1 MIFTHWVYGG
11 KLRETADLSTLQLS
25 LAGSEIR
32 QRPFVVCLWRIENR
46 GTLMVYKSGKVVIHG
61 DHVDYFKDRLE
72 AIDLHLEDVRLLT
85 RSAKYQLK
93 SRVDYPRLVRE
104 FGGFYESE
112 LNNTAILKRDGV
124 ALLIHHNGVVCIT
137 GLTNDD
143 RIDTALS
150 LLLEIEFV

>member
-11 KLRETADLSTLQLS
+11 KLRETPDLSTLQCS

-32 QRPFVVCLWRIENR
+32 HRPIVFCLWRIKQH
-46 GTLMVYKSGKVVIHG
+46 GTLMVYKSGKVAIHG
-61 DHVDYFKDRLE
+61 DHVDYFKEALE
-72 AIDLHLEDVRLLT
+72 ALDLHLESVRLLT

-93 SRVDYPRLVRE
+93 SRVDYPRLVRD

-112 LNNTAILKRDGV
+112 LNNTAIIKRDGV
-124 ALLIHHNGVVCIT
+124 ALLVHHNGAVCIT

-150 LLLEIEFV
+150 LLLEIEL